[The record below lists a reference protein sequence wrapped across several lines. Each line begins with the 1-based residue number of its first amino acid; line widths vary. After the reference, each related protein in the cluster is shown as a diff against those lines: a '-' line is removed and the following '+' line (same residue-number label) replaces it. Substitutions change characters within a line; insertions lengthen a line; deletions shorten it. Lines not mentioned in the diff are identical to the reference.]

1 MSSFESN
8 DKEIENLKSRI
19 FLFLFGCITT
29 RIIIAYYAKVMP
41 IDNLPYLG
49 YISIFIVIGFVY
61 IYLTGS
67 RKTGVEVF
75 GGKIWWD
82 GLRPLHALLY
92 GLFAYHAINK
102 INYAWIFLAA
112 DVYIGLINF
121 LIYHTIQ
128 GNFSKIYKPSKG
140 VSSNII
146 ISIIISLLIYFGIN
160 IFMY

>member
-1 MSSFESN
+1 MVDTDVS
-8 DKEIENLKSRI
+8 DIENLKKRI
-19 FLFLFGCITT
+19 FLFLFGCITA
-29 RIIIAYYAKVMP
+29 RIFIAYTAKVIS

-49 YISIFIVIGFVY
+49 YIAILPAVGFTY

-67 RKTGVEVF
+67 RKTGAEVF

-92 GLFAYHAINK
+92 GLFAYHAISK
-102 INYAWIFLAA
+102 HDYAWKFLAA

-121 LIYHTIQ
+121 LIYHSIQ
-128 GNFSKIYKPSKG
+128 GNFTKIYQPTKG

-146 ISIIISLLIYFGIN
+146 TSLFVSLFIYFGIMV
-160 IFMY
+160 FLS